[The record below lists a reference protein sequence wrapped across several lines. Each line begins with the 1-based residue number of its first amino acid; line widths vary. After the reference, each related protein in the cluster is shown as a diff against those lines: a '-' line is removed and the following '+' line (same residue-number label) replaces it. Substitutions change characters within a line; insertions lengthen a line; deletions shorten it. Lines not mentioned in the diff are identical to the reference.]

1 MTIMLKMHSVML
13 IFDNKTAKKGK
24 INVNNIFYEIFNN
37 VGLNITKIRKL
48 DFSLNIPPHFER
60 L

>member
-13 IFDNKTAKKGK
+13 RFDNKTEKGE
-24 INVNNIFYEIFNN
+24 IYVYTIFYKIFNN

>member
-1 MTIMLKMHSVML
+1 MHSVML
-13 IFDNKTAKKGK
+13 RFDNKTEKGE
-24 INVNNIFYEIFNN
+24 IHVNNIFYKIFNN